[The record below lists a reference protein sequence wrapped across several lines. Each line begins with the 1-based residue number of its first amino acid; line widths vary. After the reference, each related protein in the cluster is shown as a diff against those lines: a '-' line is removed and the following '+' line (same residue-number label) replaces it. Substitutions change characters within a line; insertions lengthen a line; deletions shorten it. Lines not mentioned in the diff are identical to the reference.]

1 MSCKFKIVD
10 RFQRMRKPHF
20 AFAKVSNFLVNLV
33 PRVLSYP
40 SLGTTLTSVHLRVAS
55 SQWNELSIL
64 SWKKSFLWWRLFLP
78 GFWKLLKACWQ
89 PAEYQAFLE
98 EKGEKKSENLLSRSP
113 LEKPDTQTSLLK
125 DQCISV
131 VLRNYYFKQWIRSWT
146 RPGPAQGEGLGE
158 PGPPLFEK

>member
-1 MSCKFKIVD
+1 
-10 RFQRMRKPHF
+10 MRTVS
-20 AFAKVSNFLVNLV
+20 ALGLVLKV
-33 PRVLSYP
+33 RV
-40 SLGTTLTSVHLRVAS
+40 
-55 SQWNELSIL
+55 
-64 SWKKSFLWWRLFLP
+64 